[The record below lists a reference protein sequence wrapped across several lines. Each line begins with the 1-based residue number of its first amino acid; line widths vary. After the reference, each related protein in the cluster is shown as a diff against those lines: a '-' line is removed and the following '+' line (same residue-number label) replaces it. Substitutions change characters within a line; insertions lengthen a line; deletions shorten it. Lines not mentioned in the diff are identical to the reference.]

1 MGMATAGIHG
11 VERSAGDNWDCCPA
25 PKESWTA
32 YKHKED

>member
-25 PKESWTA
+25 PKELDSIQA
-32 YKHKED
+32 